1 MGEALNG
8 LKRTMMCGEPREV
21 NVGEK
26 ITLMGWVQRN
36 RKLGGLQFIDL
47 RDRTGIM
54 QIVFG
59 EEINAESFEKAKAV
73 RPEYCVAVTGE
84 VVLREAPN
92 ASMETGMV
100 ELKCESIKVL
110 SESETPPI
118 YIKEGLDAAENI
130 RLKYRY
136 LDLRR
141 PDMQKIFMIRNRTTK
156 AVRDYLDNNGFLEI
170 ETPILN
176 KSTPE
181 GARDYYNAAIREK
194 EDFYN
199 KASATYAE
207 ISGKRDT
214 AEKDLYQANK
224 DIMRV
229 TQQINA
235 CLDENKENEAMQYAM
250 KKSTLEN
257 KINVLKDTIEEMKE
271 AQTHQKDIR
280 DQAAEELQKLKEEKE
295 QVLFQMEADSQI
307 IELHQSMDS
316 LNTNNESDRML
327 ERVREGARKTRERA
341 EGSRIAYDSSAQANE
356 RRLANSERERNA
368 RQILDDM
375 KRQRGN
381 K

>member
-1 MGEALNG
+1 
-8 LKRTMMCGEPREV
+8 
-21 NVGEK
+21 
-26 ITLMGWVQRN
+26 
-36 RKLGGLQFIDL
+36 
-47 RDRTGIM
+47 
-54 QIVFG
+54 
-59 EEINAESFEKAKAV
+59 
-73 RPEYCVAVTGE
+73 
-84 VVLREAPN
+84 
-92 ASMETGMV
+92 
-100 ELKCESIKVL
+100 
-110 SESETPPI
+110 
-118 YIKEGLDAAENI
+118 
-130 RLKYRY
+130 
-136 LDLRR
+136 
-141 PDMQKIFMIRNRTTK
+141 
-156 AVRDYLDNNGFLEI
+156 
-170 ETPILN
+170 
-176 KSTPE
+176 
-181 GARDYYNAAIREK
+181 
-194 EDFYN
+194 
-199 KASATYAE
+199 
-207 ISGKRDT
+207 
-214 AEKDLYQANK
+214 
-224 DIMRV
+224 MRV

-235 CLDENKENEAMQYAM
+235 CLDENKEDEGMQYAM

-257 KINVLKDTIEEMKE
+257 KINVLKETIEEMKE

>member
-1 MGEALNG
+1 MSRVYNFSAGPAVLPEEVLKEVADEMMDYNG
-8 LKRTMMCGEPREV
+8 
-21 NVGEK
+21 
-26 ITLMGWVQRN
+26 
-36 RKLGGLQFIDL
+36 
-47 RDRTGIM
+47 
-54 QIVFG
+54 
-59 EEINAESFEKAKAV
+59 
-73 RPEYCVAVTGE
+73 
-84 VVLREAPN
+84 
-92 ASMETGMV
+92 TGMSV
-100 ELKCESIKVL
+100 MEMSHR
-110 SESETPPI
+110 S
-118 YIKEGLDAAENI
+118 AAF
-130 RLKYRY
+130 
-136 LDLRR
+136 
-141 PDMQKIFMIRNRTTK
+141 Q
-156 AVRDYLDNNGFLEI
+156 EI
-170 ETPILN
+170 I
-176 KSTPE
+176 
-181 GARDYYNAAIREK
+181 
-194 EDFYN
+194 
-199 KASATYAE
+199 
-207 ISGKRDT
+207 DT

-271 AQTHQKDIR
+271 AQVHQKDIR
-280 DQAAEELQKLKEEKE
+280 DQVAEELQKLKEEKE